1 MQQELKNSE
10 SVFISSHGTEIGSV
24 IVLSVSGNSTLLF
37 NCSDVPKNMNCKLA
51 YLSVCYSAK
60 NNAATGL
67 NLCST
72 LVKNGYATAIG
83 YNTAVSSSKSRIYE
97 NIFIDRLLE
106 GDSVYEA
113 LMYAKKHLLQISQT
127 TYSEIISSCRVY
139 GDSDLKLN

>member
-24 IVLSVSGNSTLLF
+24 IVLSTSDNSTNLF
-37 NCSDVPKNMNCKLA
+37 NCSDVPKNMSCKLA
-51 YLSVCYSAK
+51 YISVCYSAK

-97 NIFIDRLLE
+97 NIVIDRMLE

-113 LMYAKKHLLQISQT
+113 LMYAKKHLLQISKN
-127 TYSEIISSCRVY
+127 TYSEIISSCVVY
-139 GDSDLKLN
+139 GDLELKL